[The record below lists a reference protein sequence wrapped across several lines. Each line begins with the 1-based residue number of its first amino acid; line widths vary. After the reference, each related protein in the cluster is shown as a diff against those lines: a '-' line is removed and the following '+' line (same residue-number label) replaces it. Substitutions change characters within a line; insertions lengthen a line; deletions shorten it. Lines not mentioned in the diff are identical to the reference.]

1 MIKKIIFLILIITF
15 SIAHTCNNK
24 LFSLSTQGESSINL
38 RTLVTNMSDTC
49 NLNVIVTDDIAK
61 SKLNTNLQHIK
72 LRNIT
77 LQEFLEH
84 ILGENG
90 FFYKL
95 KNNTLTISYI
105 KTKTFKIDYIN
116 SIFTGK
122 TTFAAST
129 QENRANTDVINLG
142 SNTLNATFNFDFWTE
157 FTKNIQNLLLAQS
170 STAFRNPIPVI
181 DKNSGLVTITGT
193 KPQLDRIEKYIKNV
207 NERLHKQVFIDV
219 KIYSVK
225 LSNTNRTGVDW
236 SSFSL
241 QMDTGDAATTGAI
254 ATTILN
260 ANTFKLAGLLNFL
273 SQYGEVDS
281 ISNPKITT
289 LNNQKA
295 IITVGQTKNYSY
307 KTITKDANGNT
318 LESDTLGSKFIG
330 ILVDITPEISDDKII
345 SLSIN
350 PSISSINPTQINPNL
365 PPDTFEKKL
374 TTMVRVKD
382 NETIILGGLITDEK
396 SFTVNGVNFLHK
408 IPIIK
413 YLFSSK
419 TELSNREELVFVIT
433 PHIID
438 LDKHITIKK
447 AGYGKLPKIGDF

>member
-1 MIKKIIFLILIITF
+1 MIKAIIFLILSISV

-24 LFSLSTQGESSINL
+24 LFTLSTRGENSINL
-38 RTLVTNMSDTC
+38 KTLITNISDTC
-49 NLNVIVTDDIAK
+49 NLNIIITDDIAK

-72 LRNIT
+72 IKNAT
-77 LQEFLEH
+77 LNEFLNY
-84 ILGENG
+84 ILTNNN
-90 FFYKL
+90 FFYSINNETL
-95 KNNTLTISYI
+95 KISFI

-116 SIFTGK
+116 SVISGESSFY
-122 TTFAAST
+122 AST
-129 QENRANTDVINLG
+129 PQNSDNSSG
-142 SNTLNATFNFDFWTE
+142 SNTLSSSFNFDFWTD
-157 FTKNIQNLLLAQS
+157 FTKNIQNLLNAQS
-170 STAFRNPIPVI
+170 STAFVNPIPVI

-193 KPQLDRIEKYIKNV
+193 KSQLDRIEKYIKEV
-207 NERLHKQVFIDV
+207 NKRLHKQVFIDV

-225 LSNTNRTGVDW
+225 LSNNNRTGVDW
-236 SSFSL
+236 TNFAL
-241 QMDTGDAATTGAI
+241 KMDTGDASTQSSI
-254 ATTILN
+254 ATTILG
-260 ANTFKLAGLLNFL
+260 AHTFNLTGLLNFL
-273 SQYGEVDS
+273 AEYGEVDS

-307 KTITKDANGNT
+307 KTLTKDANGNT
-318 LESDTLGSKFIG
+318 LESETLGSKFIG
-330 ILVDITPEISDDKII
+330 ILVDITPEISDKGII
-345 SLSIN
+345 SLAIN
-350 PSISSINPTQINPNL
+350 PSISSISPTQEKPNL

-396 SFTVNGVNFLHK
+396 SFKNNGVNFLHK

-419 TELSNREELVFVIT
+419 SELSNREELVFVIT

-438 LDKHITIKK
+438 LNKHITIKK

>member
-1 MIKKIIFLILIITF
+1 MMKKILFLILIVSF
-15 SIAHTCNNK
+15 SIANSCNNR
-24 LFSLSTQGESSINL
+24 LFSLSTEGDNSINL
-38 RTLVTNMSDTC
+38 KTLITDLSDTC
-49 NLNVIVTDDIAK
+49 NLNIIVTDDIAK
-61 SKLNTNLQHIK
+61 SKLNSNLHYLK
-72 LRNIT
+72 LKNVT
-77 LQEFLEH
+77 LDEFLNH
-84 ILGENG
+84 ILSENG
-90 FFYKL
+90 FFYTL

-116 SIFTGK
+116 SVFTGE
-122 TTFAAST
+122 TTFAATTPQNNSGT
-129 QENRANTDVINLG
+129 GSA
-142 SNTLNATFNFDFWTE
+142 SNTLNSTFNFDFWTD

-170 STAFRNPIPVI
+170 STAFTNPPPVI

-193 KPQLDRIEKYIKNV
+193 KSQLDRIAKYIKDV

-236 SSFSL
+236 SNFAL
-241 QMDTGDAATTGAI
+241 KMDTGTASTAGAI
-254 ATTILN
+254 GTTILN
-260 ANTFKLAGLLNFL
+260 ANTFTLTGLLNFL

-307 KTITKDANGNT
+307 KTVTKDANGNS

-330 ILVDITPEISDDKII
+330 ILVDITPEISDKGII

-350 PSISSINPTQINPNL
+350 PSISSIDPTQLNPNL

-396 SFTVNGVNFLHK
+396 SFTANGVNFLHK

-419 TELSNREELVFVIT
+419 TGLSSREELVFVIT
-433 PHIID
+433 PHIIN
-438 LDKHITIKK
+438 LNKHITIKD
-447 AGYGKLPKIGDF
+447 AGYKKTLPQIGDF